1 MLILWV
7 SLYLKF
13 EWFVLKILSVEEEEE
28 AYLDR
33 QYVLYSLISVTRYWN

>member
-13 EWFVLKILSVEEEEE
+13 EWFVLKILSVEEE

-33 QYVLYSLISVTRYWN
+33 QYVLYSLISVTRCWN

>member
-13 EWFVLKILSVEEEEE
+13 EWFVLKILSVEEEE

-33 QYVLYSLISVTRYWN
+33 QYVLYSLISVTRCWN